1 MLFSSK
7 KALLLNL
14 VYFPRFGMFY
24 KEKSGNAVSKQ
35 EVKAT
40 AD

>member
-14 VYFPRFGMFY
+14 VKPEPNLNPVYLVDFSNRKKPML
-24 KEKSGNAVSKQ
+24 KV
-35 EVKAT
+35 
-40 AD
+40 